1 MKVIPR
7 TLKGIRKRDGEI
19 SRNAFTGMAR
29 KGPRRKSGG
38 GILQAEGR
46 WTPQHLFDC
55 WSQVARHVR
64 LAEHLVLWLDF
75 DGTLVRLRRRPDEV
89 WLDDSTRRVLRR
101 LACHPRVTLC
111 VISGRRRADVRR
123 RVRVRGARYL
133 GLHGWEQK
141 GGVRKPR
148 LSQRPLQA
156 ARRLIEP
163 RLRGLRSIWVENKKL
178 SFVVHYRGASPGAV
192 RRAEAVLGEE
202 LERFGS
208 QLGQLAGKKI
218 WEVLP
223 REIEGKGS
231 AVRSL
236 LAHFPRAV
244 LPIYV
249 GDDTTDESAFA
260 VLRRGLT
267 VRVGAPRSTGA
278 RFFLRNSEEVMSFLE
293 KLEAEIAS

>member
-1 MKVIPR
+1 MKVAPR
-7 TLKGIRKRDGEI
+7 TLKGIRKRDGKT
-19 SRNAFTGMAR
+19 SRSVFAR
-29 KGPRRKSGG
+29 TAGKGPRRKGGG
-38 GILQAEGR
+38 GILRAEGR
-46 WTPQHLFDC
+46 RTPQHLFDC
-55 WSQVARHVR
+55 WSHLARPLR

-75 DGTLVRLRRRPDEV
+75 DGTLVRLGRRPDEV
-89 WLDDSTRRVLRR
+89 WLGDSTRRVLRR
-101 LACHPRVTLC
+101 LARHPRVTLC
-111 VISGRRRADVRR
+111 VISGRRRADLRR
-123 RVRVRGARYL
+123 RVRVPGVRYL

-141 GGVRKPR
+141 GDVRKPR
-148 LSQRPLQA
+148 LSQRPLQR
-156 ARRLIEP
+156 ARRLIER
-163 RLRGLRSIWVENKKL
+163 RLRGLRSIWVENKEL

-202 LERFGS
+202 LERFAP
-208 QLGQLAGKKI
+208 QLGQLAGKKS

-223 REIEGKGS
+223 RQIEGKGS

-236 LAHFPRAV
+236 LGDFPRAV

-293 KLEAEIAS
+293 KLEAEIA

>member
-1 MKVIPR
+1 
-7 TLKGIRKRDGEI
+7 
-19 SRNAFTGMAR
+19 
-29 KGPRRKSGG
+29 
-38 GILQAEGR
+38 
-46 WTPQHLFDC
+46 
-55 WSQVARHVR
+55 
-64 LAEHLVLWLDF
+64 
-75 DGTLVRLRRRPDEV
+75 
-89 WLDDSTRRVLRR
+89 
-101 LACHPRVTLC
+101 
-111 VISGRRRADVRR
+111 
-123 RVRVRGARYL
+123 
-133 GLHGWEQK
+133 
-141 GGVRKPR
+141 
-148 LSQRPLQA
+148 
-156 ARRLIEP
+156 
-163 RLRGLRSIWVENKKL
+163 VENKKF

-202 LERFGS
+202 LERFEP

-236 LAHFPRAV
+236 LADFPSAV

-267 VRVGAPRSTGA
+267 VRVGAPGPTAA

-293 KLEAEIAS
+293 KLEAEIA